1 MLRLSAVVFGLST
14 SAALATGFSL
24 PVKSLNDGVLEAPG
38 DDRTGRVAT
47 DDPAAISAQEQ
58 QSPVEEDLPIDGD
71 VVGLVNA
78 QSQEAA
84 RFAMQMTD
92 HVRQRLEGLR
102 DANCHAIDL
111 GLRLNVTDV
120 TDGGSQNPLI
130 IDNRRDQSF
139 ELGSGSLARQ
149 ASVACGDDPVA
160 AWTGGFLSVGSFETT
175 GADILDF
182 TTVGLASGLDLR
194 VSPTF
199 LVGMALGYASD
210 DSTVGTDGS
219 GSRGVAGSVSAYAS
233 YSPSEDAFID
243 ATLSFDRLDFSQR
256 RARPG
261 GSLRELG
268 PEHATGRRAGHQLTA
283 AVTAGLTARWGK
295 TTLTPFSSISAT
307 GTRLDPFEERS
318 EGTEAA
324 PALSFGRQA
333 STRLASSVGLRAT
346 RQATIGKAKLTFS
359 QTMEWSRDFGSGSST
374 SFDRKHRLGPRR
386 YWVATD
392 RRDVSLYPVT
402 SGVKMSVGKATSLS
416 LDHRTTMGGAL
427 KAKDHSLR
435 LSFTERF

>member
-24 PVKSLNDGVLEAPG
+24 PVKSLNGGVLEAPG

-58 QSPVEEDLPIDGD
+58 QSLVEEDLPIDGD

-194 VSPTF
+194 VSPNSSSAWRSAMPATTARSARTDPAAGAWPEAYRPMRATAHRKTPSSTP
-199 LVGMALGYASD
+199 LSPSIGWISASD
-210 DSTVGTDGS
+210 APDPADPSANWVPNTPQDG
-219 GSRGVAGSVSAYAS
+219 
-233 YSPSEDAFID
+233 
-243 ATLSFDRLDFSQR
+243 
-256 RARPG
+256 
-261 GSLRELG
+261 
-268 PEHATGRRAGHQLTA
+268 
-283 AVTAGLTARWGK
+283 
-295 TTLTPFSSISAT
+295 
-307 GTRLDPFEERS
+307 ER
-318 EGTEAA
+318 
-324 PALSFGRQA
+324 
-333 STRLASSVGLRAT
+333 
-346 RQATIGKAKLTFS
+346 
-359 QTMEWSRDFGSGSST
+359 DT
-374 SFDRKHRLGPRR
+374 S
-386 YWVATD
+386 
-392 RRDVSLYPVT
+392 
-402 SGVKMSVGKATSLS
+402 
-416 LDHRTTMGGAL
+416 
-427 KAKDHSLR
+427 
-435 LSFTERF
+435 